1 MIIAHSNE
9 SRLYISFQCLSLY
22 GEHFIFSDHTRR
34 TTAEKFDPSL
44 SPNAM
49 PPVIRVLEVPSR
61 VKCASACFLDEHCLT
76 FATRPSGSRI
86 LCGLT
91 DYREAGIVGV
101 PPGIWG
107 QRDTNWYL
115 TDV

>member
-1 MIIAHSNE
+1 
-9 SRLYISFQCLSLY
+9 
-22 GEHFIFSDHTRR
+22 
-34 TTAEKFDPSL
+34 
-44 SPNAM
+44 M
-49 PPVIRVLEVPSR
+49 PPVTRVLEESSPLM
-61 VKCASACFLDEHCLT
+61 CATACVLDEHCLT
-76 FATRPSGSRI
+76 FATRISGSRI

-107 QRDTNWYL
+107 QGNTNWYL